1 MPPFFAHGCA
11 YAGRPWM
18 ATSSIRSNCIHLNI
32 TGNSNSHCYAYAG
45 RPWMATSSIRSNS
58 IQLNIIKNMN

>member
-32 TGNSNSHCYAYAG
+32 TGNSNSHCFSYAKTESG
-45 RPWMATSSIRSNS
+45 
-58 IQLNIIKNMN
+58 IKFFDQKYLPQVFT